1 MVQKEWVVTEQ
12 NFKIDNNILNLNV
25 RHLNCKIQGG
35 CKVHQHQIIQNEKE
49 MSWFRKSYLSLSKKI
64 IISSNILII
73 IIMIGY
79 WIWNIDSNQMIAMVH
94 ENCQH
99 FKNIR
104 IYVEIISNPF

>member
-1 MVQKEWVVTEQ
+1 
-12 NFKIDNNILNLNV
+12 
-25 RHLNCKIQGG
+25 
-35 CKVHQHQIIQNEKE
+35 
-49 MSWFRKSYLSLSKKI
+49 
-64 IISSNILII
+64 
-73 IIMIGY
+73 MIGY